1 LVNLPQ
7 NTLQR
12 AAFYLA
18 GASAAADLV
27 SIAACHTLLVAA
39 TLALLLSRPKLRFPP
54 IMLPILLFMAGT
66 VISML
71 LSGEPSLGLK
81 QVKKVFV
88 FLMLIVIYNTFR
100 KMKELLWL
108 VYAWAAA
115 GAVQALWSFHQYVEK
130 REQAAELGRNFYVYY
145 VANRITGFLGHWMSF
160 SGVQMMAVL
169 MVLAVI
175 FFWPPPKKIVVALCV
190 AAFLI
195 LVSIVLG
202 DTRSVWAATAA
213 GGVFLV
219 WKWRPK
225 MLVLLPV
232 LGFAG
237 FLIAPDS
244 VKERIISI
252 YKPHGTLDSNQ
263 HRYVTYRTGVE
274 MIKAHPW
281 FGLGPEIVNRDFKK
295 WVPADIPQP
304 LPDGY
309 YGHLHSIY
317 IHYAAERGIPTMLM
331 ILWLLGKIVF
341 DFARGARNATAAQRA
356 FLYGGIA
363 VVIGVLI
370 EGFFELNLGD
380 SEPLGLFL
388 AVVACGYLALSQP
401 SEEAHA

>member
-1 LVNLPQ
+1 VNFPQ

-54 IMLPILLFMAGT
+54 IMLPILLFIAGT

-71 LSGEPSLGLK
+71 LSDEPSLGLK
-81 QVKKVFV
+81 QVKKFFV

-100 KMKELLWL
+100 TMKEMLWL

-115 GAVQALWSFHQYVEK
+115 GAVQALWSFHQYVDK
-130 REQAAELGRNFYVYY
+130 RQHAEELGINFYMYY

-160 SGVQMMAVL
+160 SGVQMMALL

-190 AAFLI
+190 AALLI

-202 DTRSVWAATAA
+202 DTRSVWAATVA
-213 GGVFLV
+213 GGAFLV

-232 LGFAG
+232 LGLAG

-331 ILWLLGKIVF
+331 IMWLLGKIVF
-341 DFARGARNATAAQRA
+341 DFARGARKATAAQRA

-363 VVIGVLI
+363 VVIGILI

-388 AVVACGYLALSQP
+388 AVVACGYLALSHP
-401 SEEAHA
+401 AEEAHA

>member
-1 LVNLPQ
+1 
-7 NTLQR
+7 
-12 AAFYLA
+12 
-18 GASAAADLV
+18 
-27 SIAACHTLLVAA
+27 
-39 TLALLLSRPKLRFPP
+39 
-54 IMLPILLFMAGT
+54 
-66 VISML
+66 
-71 LSGEPSLGLK
+71 
-81 QVKKVFV
+81 
-88 FLMLIVIYNTFR
+88 
-100 KMKELLWL
+100 
-108 VYAWAAA
+108 
-115 GAVQALWSFHQYVEK
+115 LWSFHQYIDK
-130 REQAAELGRNFYVYY
+130 RERAAELGRDFYVYY

-160 SGVQMMAVL
+160 SGVQMMALL

-175 FFWPPPKKIVVALCV
+175 FFWPPPRKIVIALYF

-202 DTRSVWAATAA
+202 NTRSVWAATAA
-213 GGVFLV
+213 GAVFLV
-219 WKWRPK
+219 WKWWPK
-225 MLVLLPV
+225 MLLLLPV

-252 YKPHGTLDSNQ
+252 YKPHGTVDKPNGTLDSNL
-263 HRYVTYRTGVE
+263 HRYVTYRTGVD

-281 FGLGPEIVNRDFKK
+281 FGLGPEIVNRDFQK
-295 WVPADIPQP
+295 WVPADIPRP

-331 ILWLLGKIVF
+331 VLWLLGKIVF
-341 DFARGARNATAAQRA
+341 DFLRGARNATGPPRA

-363 VVIGVLI
+363 VVIGILI

-388 AVVACGYLALSQP
+388 AVVACGYLALSKPQ
-401 SEEAHA
+401 EESHA